1 MAHGSTTHDQLTE
14 LDEICFNFWQYTL
27 LDFYSHCRTIPID
40 FKVCGKIICKRK
52 DIMHPS
58 LLRTFG
64 FSEISTYDSYIPLIF
79 GKFALT
85 WDHFQNICEKPFL
98 RPLRSPRS
106 NNLKIQNDENS
117 KWKLVKTR
125 WNPKFGLSDLENDL
139 LTSMTSEEAQ
149 WCFSKITFFKSV
161 HQAEKNE
168 L

>member
-85 WDHFQNICEKPFL
+85 W
-98 RPLRSPRS
+98 
-106 NNLKIQNDENS
+106 
-117 KWKLVKTR
+117 
-125 WNPKFGLSDLENDL
+125 
-139 LTSMTSEEAQ
+139 
-149 WCFSKITFFKSV
+149 WCFQGFPFSIVGRGRTKTKCSQQWGVNADQQLMLAIAFRLRQEPKSV
-161 HQAEKNE
+161 
-168 L
+168 